1 MIKLILLA
9 VVVVVGLLY
18 FNKIDAG
25 KINTVVKDNVDKQ
38 IDKLQK

>member
-25 KINTVVKDNVDKQ
+25 KINGVVKDNVDKQ
-38 IDKLQK
+38 IDELQK